1 MNVDEAWTL
10 MSEAEELPTEALQ
23 WSLDHW
29 DEVSARY
36 LAKLRA
42 AANGASMSESDY
54 EALFYVVHMFA
65 EKFDTR
71 AYVPLCELIAKDDA
85 LEMWLGD
92 AITETLPGILIN
104 LFDGDVE
111 PLKRAIESPKGDDFA
126 RCAALNALAYLVRA
140 KGALGDEDMRAY
152 LARLGQEALP
162 REPNTIWATWAFSIA
177 QLGYEPMR
185 ADVARVFSKHWID
198 EIEAELQDFYAE
210 LQLAR
215 SEPDG
220 LAAFKGAGIRP
231 FGSTIETLA
240 SWSANDDAFDEGE
253 AEAEFDGEPGELP
266 PWIGD
271 EAPYRNPFRDVGRND
286 PCPCGSG
293 KKYKKC
299 CLAA

>member
-1 MNVDEAWTL
+1 
-10 MSEAEELPTEALQ
+10 
-23 WSLDHW
+23 
-29 DEVSARY
+29 
-36 LAKLRA
+36 
-42 AANGASMSESDY
+42 
-54 EALFYVVHMFA
+54 
-65 EKFDTR
+65 
-71 AYVPLCELIAKDDA
+71 
-85 LEMWLGD
+85 
-92 AITETLPGILIN
+92 
-104 LFDGDVE
+104 
-111 PLKRAIESPKGDDFA
+111 
-126 RCAALNALAYLVRA
+126 
-140 KGALGDEDMRAY
+140 
-152 LARLGQEALP
+152 
-162 REPNTIWATWAFSIA
+162 
-177 QLGYEPMR
+177 MR
-185 ADVARVFSKHWID
+185 ADVVRVFSKHWID

-220 LAAFKGAGIRP
+220 LAAFKGAGNRP

-253 AEAEFDGEPGELP
+253 AEAEFDGEPGEPP